1 MQTPSRPSH
10 CVAGFTLIEL
20 AVVVSIIG
28 IIAAIAIPALLRARA
43 SGNEASAVGSL
54 RAIHAAQS
62 AFSASCGAG
71 GYAQTLA
78 DLARP
83 PVGMPNGF
91 ISPDLATDGTLK
103 SGYIVNLDPDASA
116 ITVAIAARTCNGSS
130 ADTVSGY
137 FAEAHPLTVGGTGRR
152 AFAIDTRGVI
162 YVETSGTTLTPG
174 MAGASV
180 LQ

>member
-1 MQTPSRPSH
+1 MSTPSRHPH
-10 CVAGFTLIEL
+10 GAHGFTLIEL

-62 AFSASCGAG
+62 AFSASCGAS

-83 PVGMPNGF
+83 PAGMPNGF
-91 ISPDLATDGTLK
+91 ISPDLATDGVLK
-103 SGYIVNLDPDASA
+103 SGYLVDLDPDASA
-116 ITVAIAARTCNGSS
+116 QTVALAARTCNGSS

-152 AFAIDTRGVI
+152 AFAVDTRGVI
-162 YVETSGTTLTPG
+162 YVEVSGTTLAPG
-174 MAGASV
+174 MAGGTV

>member
-1 MQTPSRPSH
+1 MSTPARH
-10 CVAGFTLIEL
+10 THGAQGFTLIEL
-20 AVVVSIIG
+20 AVVVSIVG

-62 AFSASCGAG
+62 AYSASCGAS

-78 DLARP
+78 DLAKP
-83 PVGMPNGF
+83 PAGMPSGF
-91 ISPDLATDGTLK
+91 ISPDLASDGVLK

-116 ITVAIAARTCNGSS
+116 ITVALAARTCNGSS
-130 ADTVSGY
+130 ADAVSGY
-137 FAEAHPLTVGGTGRR
+137 FAETHPLTVGGTGRR
-152 AFAIDTRGVI
+152 AFAIDARGVI
-162 YVETSGTTLTPG
+162 YFDPAGTTLTPG